1 MILQKLYSNNRLCLR
16 MCNRYYINRYISNHI
31 KNDDDNI
38 IRKHYPIAIIGGG
51 PVGLL
56 LSLLLSQ
63 YNVKHYLL
71 EKRYVCMYVCL
82 SYMR

>member
-1 MILQKLYSNNRLCLR
+1 MIQKLYSNRLCFR
-16 MCNRYYINRYISNHI
+16 MNRYYINRYTSNHI
-31 KNDDDNI
+31 KNNDDI

-71 EKRYVCMYVCL
+71 EKRYSCMYVCL

>member
-1 MILQKLYSNNRLCLR
+1 MILQKLYSSNQLCFR
-16 MCNRYYINRYISNHI
+16 MNRYYINRYTSNHI
-31 KNDDDNI
+31 KNNNDDDV

-71 EKRYVCMYVCL
+71 EKRYVCMSCM
-82 SYMR
+82 SCMH